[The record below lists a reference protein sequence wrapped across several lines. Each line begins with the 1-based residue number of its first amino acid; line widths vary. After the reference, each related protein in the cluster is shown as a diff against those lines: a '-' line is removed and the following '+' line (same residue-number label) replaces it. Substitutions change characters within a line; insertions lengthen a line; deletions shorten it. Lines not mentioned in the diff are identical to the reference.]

1 MPSFVISVLGDD
13 RAGLVDA
20 LSGVIADHGGNWERS
35 HLTQLAGKFAGV
47 VLVHVPSTHA
57 TAFTDALATLDQSGL
72 LHLSVDEGHDIA
84 ATGSTIRLNLV
95 GNDRPG
101 IVHELS
107 HLLAGQGVSIDDLE
121 TDTAPAPMAGS
132 MLFEATALLRLP
144 PALTTDSLVT
154 DIEAL
159 AADLMVD
166 VEILEDPEN

>member
-20 LSGVIADHGGNWERS
+20 LSGVIAEHGGNWERS

-47 VLVHVPSTHA
+47 VLVSVPNA
-57 TAFTDALATLDQSGL
+57 QREAFPAALSTLDRSGL
-72 LHLSVDEGHDIA
+72 LHLSIDEGHDTAIA
-84 ATGSTIRLNLV
+84 GSTIRIHLV

-132 MLFEATALLRLP
+132 MLFEAMALLRLP
-144 PALTTDSLVT
+144 PSLATETLVA

-166 VEILEDPEN
+166 VEVVEEPAD

>member
-47 VLVHVPSTHA
+47 VLVQIPREQTE
-57 TAFTDALATLDQSGL
+57 AFADAIATLDRSGL
-72 LHLSVDEGHDIA
+72 LHLSVDTGHDTA
-84 ATGSTIRLNLV
+84 AAGSTVRIHLV

-121 TDTAPAPMAGS
+121 TDTVPAPMAGS
-132 MLFEATALLRLP
+132 MLFEAMALLRLP
-144 PALTTDSLVT
+144 PGLTTGSLVA

-166 VEILEDPEN
+166 VEIMEDPSS

>member
-1 MPSFVISVLGDD
+1 MASLVLSVLGDD

-20 LSGVIADHGGNWERS
+20 LSEVIADHDGNWERS

-47 VLVHVPSTHA
+47 VLVRIPDGGVE
-57 TAFTDALATLDQSGL
+57 AFEAAIGSLDRSGL
-72 LHLSVDEGHDIA
+72 LHLSMDRGHDA
-84 ATGSTIRLNLV
+84 AADGSHIQLHLV

-107 HLLAGQGVSIDDLE
+107 HLLASRGVNIDDLQTE
-121 TDTAPAPMAGS
+121 TVPAPMTGG
-132 MLFEATALLRLP
+132 MLFEAVARLRLP
-144 PALTTDSLVT
+144 STLSGDALAQ

-166 VEILEDPEN
+166 VEILEELSG